1 MENSF
6 QKNIK
11 DLSIDN
17 GEWLIERS
25 NFLTLEL
32 LELQISQ
39 LPYDGTGLKKDEIIK
54 KTKFPPFLQV
64 FYYLIYQYKSIP
76 NQELF
81 FSEYIKWLNPDT
93 LTETEFSYQ
102 NERYSIEGLKARA
115 LRTYPSFVRDIH
127 FYYFLLE
134 SGEFENV
141 KYSIHTDYYGGL
153 DILIS
158 KNNLTYGVS
167 ILMNTARGA
176 AYKKLK
182 EKRHNYH
189 LVKEIKLQVDFSDL
203 DQKGNFYLLGKKQ
216 LLYLLQEIKNKE
228 I

>member
-11 DLSIDN
+11 DLAINN

-32 LELQISQ
+32 LEQQISQ
-39 LPYDGTGLKKDEIIK
+39 LPYSGTGLKKDEIIEN
-54 KTKFPPFLQV
+54 TQFPPFLQV

-76 NQELF
+76 NQELL
-81 FSEYIKWLNPDT
+81 FSEYVKWLNPDT
-93 LTETEFSYQ
+93 LTETQFSYQ
-102 NERYSIEGLKARA
+102 DKQYSIEGLKARI
-115 LRTYPSFVRDIH
+115 LRTYPSFVRDVH

-141 KYSIHTDYYGGL
+141 KYSMYADYYEGI

-158 KNNLTYGVS
+158 KNNITYGIS
-167 ILMNTARGA
+167 ILVNTARSA

-182 EKRHNYH
+182 EKRHNYKN
-189 LVKEIKLQVDFSDL
+189 VKEIKLQVDFSDL
-203 DQKGNFYLLGKKQ
+203 DQNGNFYLLGKKQ
-216 LLYLLQEIKNKE
+216 LLYLLQEINTKY
-228 I
+228 